1 MFLALREL
9 RSARGR
15 FTLMTAVIALLS
27 LLVVILS
34 GLTAGLAAQSVG
46 ALERLAADHVALSA
60 RGPDQSSFDT
70 SAVTAADVERLART
84 PGVTEADAWGVTTD
98 RVGEDAVAVLGAVP
112 HSSIAPE
119 ELAPGTAVTDRSLG
133 VAVGDTVRVG
143 TTTLRVGG
151 TVDGD
156 MLNHLPAVW
165 VPLDVWQS
173 LAGSGGKTATAV
185 ALTTDDTFD
194 PAAAPPDL
202 QVQARGDARSA
213 VGSYSAENG
222 SLTMIRGLLLAVS
235 ALVVGAFFTV
245 WTIQRTPDLAV
256 LKAIGARTGYL
267 LRDSL
272 GQAAVVLLA
281 GAGAGAVVGTASGL
295 AVSSQVPFV
304 VDASTTLGPLL
315 LLVALGLLGAAAA
328 LGRIAAVDPLTALG
342 GSR

>member
-15 FTLMTAVIALLS
+15 FTLMAGVIALLS

-46 ALERLAADHVALSA
+46 ALDRLPADHVALA
-60 RGPDQSSFDT
+60 TDGAGEASFAT
-70 SAVTAADVERLART
+70 SAVTADDVARLART
-84 PGVTEADAWGVTTD
+84 PGVDDAAAWGVTTD
-98 RVGEDAVAVLGAVP
+98 RVGVDSVSVLGAEP
-112 HSSIAPE
+112 GSSIAPDA
-119 ELAPGTAVTDRSLG
+119 LAPGTMVADRSLG
-133 VAVGDTVRVG
+133 LEVGETVSLG
-143 TTTLRVGG
+143 ATTLRVTA

-156 MLNHLPAVW
+156 FLNHLPAVW

-173 LAGSGGKTATAV
+173 LPGSGGKDATAV
-185 ALTTDDTFD
+185 ALTTDDAFHD
-194 PAAAPPDL
+194 DAVPDGL
-202 QVQARGDARSA
+202 DVQTRTDARAA
-213 VGSYSAENG
+213 VGSYAAENG

-245 WTIQRTPDLAV
+245 WTIQRSPDLAV

-267 LRDSL
+267 VRDAL
-272 GQAAVVLLA
+272 AQAAVVLVVGACA
-281 GAGAGAVVGTASGL
+281 GALVGGAAGL

-304 VDASTTLGPLL
+304 VDASTTLVPLL
-315 LLVALGLLGAAAA
+315 LLVALGLVGAAAA
-328 LGRIAAVDPLTALG
+328 VRRVATVDPLTALG